1 MAASFMMPGKIIS
14 GRGALKAAGELLP
27 AVGKKALIVTDPTME
42 KLGNLEKVTDILDQK
57 KIAYAVFSG
66 IYGEPDDGMI
76 EVGIK
81 AVEAVFDWKKYQDEI
96 RAEEPDAFAE
106 GATS

>member
-14 GRGALKAAGELLP
+14 GRRALKAAGELLP

-76 EVGIK
+76 RRGCS
-81 AVEAVFDWKKYQDEI
+81 ATKKKTVI
-96 RAEEPDAFAE
+96 F
-106 GATS
+106 

>member
-57 KIAYAVFSG
+57 RLHMLCFRGFMESRMMG
-66 IYGEPDDGMI
+66 
-76 EVGIK
+76 
-81 AVEAVFDWKKYQDEI
+81 
-96 RAEEPDAFAE
+96 
-106 GATS
+106 

>member
-27 AVGKKALIVTDPTME
+27 AVGKKGADRNRSNNGKTWEFRKKSRIYWI
-42 KLGNLEKVTDILDQK
+42 KK

-76 EVGIK
+76 KEGLLC
-81 AVEAVFDWKKYQDEI
+81 YQK
-96 RAEEPDAFAE
+96 RKL
-106 GATS
+106 

>member
-42 KLGNLEKVTDILDQK
+42 KLGNLEKVTGSK
-57 KIAYAVFSG
+57 KDCICCVFG
-66 IYGEPDDGMI
+66 DL
-76 EVGIK
+76 
-81 AVEAVFDWKKYQDEI
+81 W
-96 RAEEPDAFAE
+96 RA
-106 GATS
+106 G

>member
-66 IYGEPDDGMI
+66 YDKG
-76 EVGIK
+76 
-81 AVEAVFDWKKYQDEI
+81 
-96 RAEEPDAFAE
+96 
-106 GATS
+106 GAALLPKRKL

>member
-42 KLGNLEKVTDILDQK
+42 KLGNLEKVTDILDHK
-57 KIAYAVFSG
+57 
-66 IYGEPDDGMI
+66 
-76 EVGIK
+76 
-81 AVEAVFDWKKYQDEI
+81 
-96 RAEEPDAFAE
+96 
-106 GATS
+106 